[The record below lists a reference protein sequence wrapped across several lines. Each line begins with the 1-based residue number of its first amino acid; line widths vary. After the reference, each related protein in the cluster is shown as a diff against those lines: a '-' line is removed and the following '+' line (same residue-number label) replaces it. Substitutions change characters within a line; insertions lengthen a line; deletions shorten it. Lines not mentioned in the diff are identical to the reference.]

1 MVEGNDRG
9 YDAFQDV
16 LEHGSESGRLA
27 EWSRKRVV
35 RGTATCLVVVGMLA
49 WFVVGAGL
57 AGSSGRGEGVGEVA
71 GTAASDGLQTPAAV
85 LLHSARAGGGEGE
98 GDHECESQAGG
109 SEAPAGRP
117 AGRASAR
124 SHALVNAVRRLA
136 AAPGP
141 EAEVPWAPRVLVLA
155 EGPVDVNRSVSAAAA
170 TRRAT
175 WTDPSYLLAGLAAAR
190 PDRLR
195 IDDEHHVTCRGN
207 PREQAAGF
215 EGHEWVSV
223 QPRVDRN
230 DCIGWWAVDLYLDER
245 GRVEAVLV
253 RS

>member
-1 MVEGNDRG
+1 MKGNDRG
-9 YDAFQDV
+9 HDAFQDV
-16 LEHGSESGRLA
+16 LEHGSESGRVA
-27 EWSRKRVV
+27 EWSRKRAV
-35 RGTATCLVVVGMLA
+35 RGTATCLVVAGMLA
-49 WFVVGAGL
+49 WFVAGAGL
-57 AGSSGRGEGVGEVA
+57 AGSSGPGAGGESA
-71 GTAASDGLQTPAAV
+71 GTASSDGLQTPAAV
-85 LLHSARAGGGEGE
+85 LLQRARAGGGER
-98 GDHECESQAGG
+98 DHECESEAGG
-109 SEAPAGRP
+109 AEAPAGRP

-124 SHALVNAVRRLA
+124 SHALVNAVRRFA

-141 EAEVPWAPRVLVLA
+141 EADVPWAPRVLVLA

-175 WTDPSYLLAGLAAAR
+175 WTDPSYLLAGLAAAA
-190 PDRLR
+190 PERLR

-230 DCIGWWAVDLYLDER
+230 DCMGWWAVDLYLDGR
-245 GRVEAVLV
+245 DRVEAVLV